1 MNVKCSQ
8 GHASFCPA
16 ASLVFGLAFIQG
28 RGSAC
33 PRHCLSFQYRLGQAV
48 TRPTVNPG
56 CAHLGQDRR
65 LIPEAKE
72 KSGEPLFF

>member
-8 GHASFCPA
+8 GHASFCSA

-28 RGSAC
+28 GGSAC
-33 PRHCLSFQYRLGQAV
+33 PRLCLSFQYRLGQAE

-56 CAHLGQDRR
+56 CAHFGQDQR
-65 LIPEAKE
+65 LIPEATE
-72 KSGEPLFF
+72 KAGAPLFF